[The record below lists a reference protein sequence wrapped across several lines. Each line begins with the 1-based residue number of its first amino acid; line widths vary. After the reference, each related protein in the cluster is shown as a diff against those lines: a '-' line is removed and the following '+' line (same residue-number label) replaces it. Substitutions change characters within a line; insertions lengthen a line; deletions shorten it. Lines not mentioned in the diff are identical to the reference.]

1 MTDSYAL
8 FGFPVHHSWSPFI
21 HGLFARQTGQDMAYR
36 LHESP
41 PEHFRHEVLDFFFKD
56 GGNGANV
63 TVPHKRAAADLVNE
77 LTPRAQLADAVNTI
91 LRRDG
96 ELIGD
101 NTDGVGL
108 VTDLTRN
115 LRLRFTSP
123 RILLLGAGGAARGA
137 LGPLLELKPSTL
149 VIANRTAERAIELA
163 REFADYG
170 EVSGAAFDSVEPL
183 EPFDLIVNATSAS
196 LKGEVPPIPVRAVDR
211 TQPATTW
218 RTASVKRRSR
228 NGPVTVAAIAWHRAG
243 ACWSNK
249 RPKHSTSGAACVRQ
263 RRRCSKRCA
272 PALRRWRRLRVL
284 VLEQHVITRHPGIR
298 AISSAL
304 NSRDRRAGLPTY
316 R

>member
-1 MTDSYAL
+1 MT
-8 FGFPVHHSWSPFI
+8 
-21 HGLFARQTGQDMAYR
+21 YR

-41 PEHFRHEVLDFFFKD
+41 PEQFRHEVLDFFFEQ

-63 TVPHKRAAADLVNE
+63 TVPHKRVAADLVNE

-115 LRLRFTSP
+115 LRLQLASP

-137 LGPLLELKPSTL
+137 LGPLLELTPSTL

-163 REFADYG
+163 REFSGFG
-170 EVSGAAFDSVEPL
+170 EVSGAAFDGIEPL

-196 LKGEVPPIPVRAVDR
+196 LKGEVPPIPARAVDKDTTCYDMAYGIGETPF
-211 TQPATTW
+211 TQWARDRGVTRVAQGWGMLVEQAAEAFYVWRGVRPATP
-218 RTASVKRRSR
+218 
-228 NGPVTVAAIAWHRAG
+228 PVLE
-243 ACWSNK
+243 
-249 RPKHSTSGAACVRQ
+249 
-263 RRRCSKRCA
+263 
-272 PALRRWRRLRVL
+272 ALRARATMLAAAAR
-284 VLEQHVITRHPGIR
+284 TR
-298 AISSAL
+298 S
-304 NSRDRRAGLPTY
+304 
-316 R
+316 

>member
-1 MTDSYAL
+1 MSDSYAL

-21 HGLFARQTGQDMAYR
+21 HGLFARQTGQDMTYR

-41 PEHFRHEVLDFFFKD
+41 PEQFRHEVLDFFFEQ

-63 TVPHKRAAADLVNE
+63 TVPHKRAATDLVNE

-115 LRLRFTSP
+115 LRLQLASP

-163 REFADYG
+163 REFSEFG
-170 EVSGAAFDSVEPL
+170 EVSGAAFDGVEPL
-183 EPFDLIVNATSAS
+183 EAFDLIVNATSAS
-196 LKGEVPPIPVRAVDR
+196 LKGEVPPVPPRAVDQDTMCYDMAYGIGETPF
-211 TQPATTW
+211 TQWARDRGVTRVAQGWGMLVEQAAEAFYVWRGVRPETPPVLEALRARATTMAATA
-218 RTASVKRRSR
+218 RT
-228 NGPVTVAAIAWHRAG
+228 
-243 ACWSNK
+243 
-249 RPKHSTSGAACVRQ
+249 RP
-263 RRRCSKRCA
+263 
-272 PALRRWRRLRVL
+272 
-284 VLEQHVITRHPGIR
+284 
-298 AISSAL
+298 
-304 NSRDRRAGLPTY
+304 
-316 R
+316 

>member
-1 MTDSYAL
+1 MPDSYAL

-41 PEHFRHEVLDFFFKD
+41 PEQFRHEVLDFFFED

-63 TVPHKRAAADLVNE
+63 TVPHKRIAADLVNE

-96 ELIGD
+96 ELLGD

-115 LRLRFTSP
+115 LRLQLASP

-163 REFADYG
+163 REFRDFG

-211 TQPATTW
+211 DTTCYDMAYGIGETPFTQWARDRGVVRVAQGWGMLVEQAAEAFFLWRGVRPATP
-218 RTASVKRRSR
+218 
-228 NGPVTVAAIAWHRAG
+228 PVLE
-243 ACWSNK
+243 
-249 RPKHSTSGAACVRQ
+249 
-263 RRRCSKRCA
+263 
-272 PALRRWRRLRVL
+272 ALRARATTMATAAR
-284 VLEQHVITRHPGIR
+284 TR
-298 AISSAL
+298 S
-304 NSRDRRAGLPTY
+304 
-316 R
+316 